1 MQNFVPVASLD
12 ELGPGKTKRI
22 RIADHPILLAN
33 VDGNIYA
40 CDDNCTHE
48 DSSLYLGCLK
58 GELISCTLHGS
69 RFSVVTGEPQD
80 PPATIPLKTYEIK
93 VEDGEVFINPEAR

>member
-1 MQNFVPVASLD
+1 MQNFLPVATLD
-12 ELGPGKTKRI
+12 ELGPGNTKRI
-22 RIADHPILLAN
+22 RIEDHPILLAN

-69 RFSVVTGEPQD
+69 RFSVITGKPQD
-80 PPATIPLKTYEIK
+80 PPATIALNTYEVRI
-93 VEDGEVFINPEAR
+93 EDGDVLINPQPR